1 MQQLNLKYTEN
12 LMLKDEITKFM
23 IASMKNKQ
31 AEEVS
36 VARLIIAKIKELE
49 INNRTT
55 NKQITN
61 DDTIALLKQMV
72 KQRID
77 SVLQY
82 TNANRLDLA
91 QKEQAEITIINKFL
105 PEQFSAEKTT
115 EIVKQTIAELKIESV
130 KEMGKIIAHIKQNYA
145 NNVDMAL
152 VSTTVKSILS

>member
-1 MQQLNLKYTEN
+1 MEN
-12 LMLKDEITKFM
+12 LMLKDEINKFM

-36 VARLIIAKIKELE
+36 VARLMLAKIKELE
-49 INNRTT
+49 INNRTS

-61 DDTIALLKQMV
+61 DDVITLLKQMV
-72 KQRID
+72 KQRLD
-77 SVLQY
+77 SVTQY

-91 QKEQAEITIINKFL
+91 QKEQAEITIINQFL
-105 PEQFSAEKTT
+105 PEQFNAEKTT

-130 KEMGKIIAHIKQNYA
+130 KEMGKIIAHIKQTYG

-152 VSTTVKSILS
+152 VSTTVKNILG